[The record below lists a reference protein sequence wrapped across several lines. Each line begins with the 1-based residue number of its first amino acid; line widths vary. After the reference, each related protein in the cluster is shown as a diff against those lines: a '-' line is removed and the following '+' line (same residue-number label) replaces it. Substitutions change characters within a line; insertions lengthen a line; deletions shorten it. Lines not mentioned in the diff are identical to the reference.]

1 MGSVQ
6 MKHLIAAIAVLMG
19 CSSSL
24 HAVAPAPLTSLR
36 AIKAL
41 TNAEASHA
49 LPVSFTATVTYF
61 RGYEKTMFVQ
71 DGEQAIYVQAITTL
85 NLVPGD
91 VVNVKGTTDD
101 SFRPIVLSSDIT
113 LVRHGTLPK
122 PLPATYDQLIRSE
135 RDCKLVTIRARV
147 RAADLRASTN
157 TFTTDLQLLMDG
169 GTLAATVD
177 SKDAS
182 LLPALLDSEV
192 EITGAASGQFDGK
205 MQQTGIL
212 IHVSGFANVKVIT
225 PGNVSNLTL
234 RVTPMDQVL
243 TGYHVTVHSQRL
255 RVHGT
260 ITYYQPGS
268 AIVLQ
273 NGPRSLWIQ
282 THSASPQT
290 IGDEADVTGFP
301 GLHDGFL
308 TLTNGAITDAHIR
321 APITPQSANWLQL
334 VSSGNVFDLVSI
346 EGEVVAALRETA
358 QDEFVLKADGHVFSA
373 IYRHPPPSALSP
385 TALPP
390 IRPLEAGTKVRVTG
404 ICTLDDANPFDQ
416 QVPFTIL
423 MRSQDDIA
431 VLAGPP
437 LLSIQNLTLL
447 VGLLIA
453 FVFILALWGWASD
466 FKMRRQNASAAY
478 IERRRGRVLE
488 DISGSR
494 PLAEILE
501 QITELVSF
509 RLKGSPC
516 WCQVADGALLGNCP
530 AKLLNMRV
538 IEKDIP
544 ARSGAPLGKLYAA
557 FDPRT
562 KPGVAEEEAM
572 SMAASL
578 ATLAIETRGLYTDL
592 LHRSEYDQLTS
603 AHNRFS
609 LEKRLDAQIELARQS
624 AGIFGLIYIDLDQF
638 KQINDLYGHKI
649 GDRYLQ
655 EVAMRMKC
663 QLRSVDTLARI
674 GGDEFAVLVPI
685 VRNRADVE
693 DIAQRLERC
702 FQKPFVVEEM
712 TLQGFAS
719 LGTALYPEDGKT
731 RDSLLHTADT
741 AMYSL
746 KHGRRQAASLASGS
760 YR

>member
-1 MGSVQ
+1 
-6 MKHLIAAIAVLMG
+6 MKRVIAAFALLLG

-24 HAVAPAPLTSLR
+24 HGAASPPITSLR

-41 TNAEASHA
+41 TNAQASRA
-49 LPVSFTATVTYF
+49 LPVSFTATVIYF
-61 RGYEKTMFVQ
+61 RRYEKTMFVQ
-71 DGEQAIYVQAITTL
+71 DGDLAIYVQPTT
-85 NLVPGD
+85 NRNFAPGD
-91 VVNVKGTTDD
+91 VVHINGTTDD
-101 SFRPIVLSSDIT
+101 SFRPIIVSSDVS

-122 PLPATYDQLIRSE
+122 PLPATYDELIRSE
-135 RDCKLVTIRARV
+135 RDCKLVTIRALV
-147 RAADLRASTN
+147 RAADLKASSN
-157 TFTTDLQLLMDG
+157 TLTTDLQLLMDG

-177 SKDAS
+177 SNDAS
-182 LLPALLDSEV
+182 QFPRLLDSEL

-212 IHVSGFANVKVIT
+212 IHVSSFANVKVLK
-225 PGNVSNLTL
+225 PGSLTSENLPI
-234 RVTPMDQVL
+234 TPMDQVL
-243 TGYHVTVHSQRL
+243 TGYHVTVHSHRL
-255 RVHGT
+255 RFHGT
-260 ITYYQPGS
+260 ITYYQPGT

-273 NGPRSLWIQ
+273 SGARSLWIQ
-282 THSASPQT
+282 THNASPET
-290 IGDEADVTGFP
+290 VGDEADVTGFP

-308 TLTNGAITDAHIR
+308 TVTNGAITDSHMY
-321 APITPQSANWLQL
+321 APITPQPANWHQL
-334 VSSGNVFDLVSI
+334 VSSGNIFDLVSI
-346 EGEVVAALRETA
+346 KGEVVASLREAA
-358 QDEFVLKADGHVFSA
+358 QDEYILKADGHVFSA
-373 IYRHPPPSALSP
+373 IYRHPPPTALSP
-385 TALPP
+385 MALPAL
-390 IRPLEAGTKVRVTG
+390 RSLEPGTKVRVTG

-423 MRSQDDIA
+423 MRSFDDIS
-431 VLAGPP
+431 VVEGPP
-437 LLSIQNLTLL
+437 LLSIKNLILL
-447 VGLLIA
+447 VGLLLL

-478 IERRRGRVLE
+478 IERRRGRILE

-516 WCQVADGALLGNCP
+516 WCQVADGAQLGNCP
-530 AKLLNMRV
+530 SKLGHMRM
-538 IEKDIP
+538 IEKEIP
-544 ARSGAPLGKLYAA
+544 ARTGMPLGRLYAA

-562 KPGVAEEEAM
+562 KPNTAEEEAL

-578 ATLAIETRGLYTDL
+578 AALAIETRRLYNDL
-592 LHRSEYDQLTS
+592 LHRSEFDLLTS
-603 AHNRFS
+603 VHNRFS
-609 LEKRLDAQIELARQS
+609 LEKRLDAQIEHARLN

-649 GDRYLQ
+649 GDHYLQ
-655 EVAMRMKC
+655 EVASRMKC

-693 DIAQRLERC
+693 DIAERLEHC
-702 FQKPFVVEEM
+702 FEKPFVVEEM

-719 LGTALYPEDGKT
+719 VGIALYPEDGKT

-746 KHGRRQAASLASGS
+746 KHRKRQLAPLASGT